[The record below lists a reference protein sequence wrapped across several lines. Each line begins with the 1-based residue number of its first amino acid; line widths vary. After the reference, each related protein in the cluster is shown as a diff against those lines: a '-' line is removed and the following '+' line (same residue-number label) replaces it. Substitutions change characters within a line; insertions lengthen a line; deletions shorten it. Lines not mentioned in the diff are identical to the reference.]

1 MTFRRMAGAE
11 GIMDDHKS
19 KSEKT
24 RVADFVADSMHEIA
38 NHSSSPAEGIHKQA
52 DDARQVGS
60 TKIVN
65 VRTTKPVSRPPFEE
79 DGQWY
84 YETRSVAGTET
95 HGPFA
100 TNAEAVRDLTGR

>member
-1 MTFRRMAGAE
+1 MA
-11 GIMDDHKS
+11 DNKY

-24 RVADFVADSMHEIA
+24 RVADFVADSLHEIA
-38 NHSSSPAEGIHKQA
+38 NHSSSPGAEGIHKQA
-52 DDARQVGS
+52 DDARKVAS

-65 VRTTKPVSRPPFEE
+65 VATTKNVTRPPFEE

-84 YETRSVAGTET
+84 YETKSLAGAEI

-100 TNAEAVRDLTGR
+100 SAAAAVKDIAGK